1 MLKVTLVELPAFEN
15 LMPLVSGYLQAYA
28 SRDRA
33 LASSCTFDRYVTCA
47 VGADAAEVLAA
58 LAARDSDVYAFSCYI
73 WNMGLIRRVLPE
85 LRRARPDASIILGG
99 PQVMNH
105 AAEYV
110 PPEAENMLVCNGE
123 GEVTFYRFLTELLS
137 RHPDFAAVPGVG
149 FWRDG
154 QLVTTPR
161 PERIRDLDE
170 IPSPFT
176 DAIFPGSTYT
186 SAILE
191 TNRGCPFH
199 CSFCYWGA
207 ATNDKVN
214 KLELQRTLDDVTW
227 ISENGFVALMIAD
240 ANWGIAPRD
249 IEVTKH
255 IVACHERTGFPIMVA
270 MAAAKNRPER
280 MAEITE
286 ILVRGGLLTSQ
297 PISLQTLS
305 PAALQMVERDN
316 IRPETFSKLQHSL
329 RQRRISSYI
338 ELIWPLPGETLTSFR
353 AGIATLCAT
362 GADTLIAYP
371 HLLLH
376 NTPMYERQELLGLHS
391 VRVDDPAAEADVV
404 VQTNW
409 VSRAEYEQGVWFA
422 YATHCLHNL
431 RGLYYLASYLTGS
444 GSASYTE
451 FLTAAADYFQS
462 RPDNP
467 VARFFAA
474 SVTSLDNY
482 SMFNNG
488 LVAHLTLH
496 QERAAFSDL
505 LLGFASSQRWWSD
518 PAARAALELDLA
530 SRPYIYHEPYAA
542 PDFRFTEIGLEDVGH
557 GVLAVDLPGD
567 MAAMVAKLDMPDVS
581 GAPPNRLWLRHM
593 PGAKMPFMPQ
603 QSLEHNLAYCQG
615 MILRLRDFLPA
626 WSVEQPVTAAGR
638 R

>member
-1 MLKVTLVELPAFEN
+1 MLNVTLVELSAFEN

-28 SRDRA
+28 CRDEVIA
-33 LASSCTFDRYVTCA
+33 GSCSFDRYVTSA
-47 VGADAAEVLAA
+47 MDADAADVLAA
-58 LAARDSDVYAFSCYI
+58 LADRDSDVYALSCYI
-73 WNMGLIRRVLPE
+73 WNMGLVRRILPE
-85 LRRARPDASIILGG
+85 LRRARPHARIILGG

-123 GEVTFYRFLTELLS
+123 GEITFYRFLVEMLTPN
-137 RHPDFAAVPGVG
+137 PDFAAIPGVG

-154 QLVTTPR
+154 QLVTTQPA
-161 PERIRDLDE
+161 ERIRDLDE
-170 IPSPFT
+170 IPSPYS
-176 DAIFPGSTYT
+176 DAIFPDNTYT

-255 IVACHERTGFPIMVA
+255 IVACHERTGFPIIVA

-280 MAEITE
+280 MAEITQ

-305 PAALQMVERDN
+305 PAALQMVERSN
-316 IRPETFSKLQHSL
+316 IRPDTFSRLQQSL

-338 ELIWPLPGETLTSFR
+338 ELIWPLPGETLHSFR
-353 AGIATLCAT
+353 EGIGTLCAT
-362 GADTLIAYP
+362 GSDTIIAYP

-376 NTPMYERQELLGLHS
+376 NTPMYARQELLGLRCE
-391 VRVDDPAAEADVV
+391 RVADPVAEADVV

-422 YATHCLHNL
+422 YATHCLYNL
-431 RGLYYLASYLTGS
+431 RGLYYLASHLTRT
-444 GSASYTE
+444 GSASHAE

-462 RPDNP
+462 RLDNP
-467 VARFFAA
+467 VARFFAV
-474 SVTSLDNY
+474 SVKSLDNY

-505 LLGFASSQRWWSD
+505 LASFARSQPWWSD
-518 PAARAALELDLA
+518 PAARAAFELDLV
-530 SRPYIYHEPYAA
+530 SRPYIYHEPYTA
-542 PDFRFTEIGLEDVGH
+542 PDFTFTEIGVEETGH
-557 GVLAVDLPGD
+557 GVLAVDLPSD
-567 MAAMVAKLDMPDVS
+567 TAAMVAELDMPDVS
-581 GAPPNRLWLRHM
+581 GPPPNRLWLRHV

-603 QSLEHNLAYCQG
+603 RSLDHNLAYCQG
-615 MILRLRDFLPA
+615 MILRLREFLPA
-626 WSVEQPVTAAGR
+626 WSVEQPMTVTGR